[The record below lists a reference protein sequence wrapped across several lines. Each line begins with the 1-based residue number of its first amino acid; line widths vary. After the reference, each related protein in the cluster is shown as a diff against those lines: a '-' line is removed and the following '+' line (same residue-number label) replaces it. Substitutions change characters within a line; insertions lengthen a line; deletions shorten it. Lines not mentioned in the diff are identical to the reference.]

1 MPSEPLLRPSLW
13 RTCRVLANRKRLQI
27 FKRVLHEPGQ
37 NVSEIARQLSLPL
50 AVASQYLRAL
60 ESRGLL
66 KAQRRGRRVR
76 YQVANGVAGTAV
88 APLLRALRRTFQRDA
103 KAIQSVF
110 HLVTAFT
117 HPRRIELYQTLTGRA
132 QTVKQLQANRR
143 MSARAVA
150 RHLKKLEGRS
160 LVVFRLGSY
169 AVKRPRGEI
178 RRALASMALRR
189 S

>member
-1 MPSEPLLRPSLW
+1 M
-13 RTCRVLANRKRLQI
+13 LANHKRLQI
-27 FKRVLHEPGQ
+27 FKRLLHEPGQ
-37 NVSEIARQLSLPL
+37 NVTEIARQLRLPL

-76 YQVANGVAGTAV
+76 YQVANAVAGTAV
-88 APLLRALRRTFQRDA
+88 APLLRALRRTFERDA
-103 KAIQSVF
+103 KTIPAVF
-110 HLVTAFT
+110 HLLTAFT

-132 QTVKQLQANRR
+132 QTVKQLQVKRR
-143 MSARAVA
+143 MSARAVT

-160 LVVFRLGSY
+160 LIVFRLGTY

-189 S
+189 T